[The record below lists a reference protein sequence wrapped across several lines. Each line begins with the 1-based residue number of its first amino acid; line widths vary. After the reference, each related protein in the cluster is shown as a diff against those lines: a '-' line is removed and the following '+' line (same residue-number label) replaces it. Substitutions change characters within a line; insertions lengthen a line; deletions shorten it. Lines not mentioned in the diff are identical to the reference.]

1 MLHSH
6 PHPHARSPP
15 REGERL
21 PGSAATTKPAL
32 LLAPHKLGA
41 PQVRPLP
48 PPEFSAAKLLCRTRA
63 QATLRASNPPPVP
76 AGKLAGAL
84 PPRSGGFRIALSRPG
99 PSRSPRGEAPI
110 PFPPIPSRPHPIQS
124 YHRGTHRR
132 VPQALRAAAASS
144 LRLPFSN
151 FPYAERGCREVYLYG
166 ERERGSTEDDKLF
179 GRVLNQ
185 KGGWNRISPQ
195 YQDPRKSNPSPE
207 EHSFR
212 AVFCI
217 TINARSR
224 RHRIQIDPGSSL
236 YWWLWRAPGSY
247 CSGAGELQS
256 ASAASGHGLGGGD
269 GG

>member
-63 QATLRASNPPPVP
+63 RATLRASNPPPVP
-76 AGKLAGAL
+76 AGKLVGAL
-84 PPRSGGFRIALSRPG
+84 PPRSGGFRIAISRPG

-110 PFPPIPSRPHPIQS
+110 PFPPVPSTSH
-124 YHRGTHRR
+124 HRGTHRR
-132 VPQALRAAAASS
+132 APQALRAAAAPS

-185 KGGWNRISPQ
+185 KGGMEPDFSPVSGPQ
-195 YQDPRKSNPSPE
+195 KIKS
-207 EHSFR
+207 F
-212 AVFCI
+212 
-217 TINARSR
+217 SR
-224 RHRIQIDPGSSL
+224 RAFFQSRYL
-236 YWWLWRAPGSY
+236 YY
-247 CSGAGELQS
+247 Y
-256 ASAASGHGLGGGD
+256 
-269 GG
+269 